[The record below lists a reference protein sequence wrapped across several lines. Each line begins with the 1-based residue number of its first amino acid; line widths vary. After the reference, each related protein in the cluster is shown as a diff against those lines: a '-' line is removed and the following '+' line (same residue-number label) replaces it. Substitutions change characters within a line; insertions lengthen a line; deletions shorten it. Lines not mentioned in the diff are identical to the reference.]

1 MIRIDDVIQ
10 INEKKKK
17 IKKEIYTKI
26 YEQFASKLKQT
37 AEHGNKYLICTI
49 PSYVI
54 GYPRFDRTAAA
65 KYVARQ
71 FELGGFDVNIFGD
84 VDICISWRTD
94 KKDRSRGTSVQE
106 EDVDETRFPDLVN
119 LKKIA
124 NQYRK

>member
-10 INEKKKK
+10 INEKKKR

-37 AEHGNKYLICTI
+37 VEYGNKYLLCTI

-65 KYVARQ
+65 KYIARQ
-71 FELGGFDVNIFGD
+71 FELGGFDVNIIGD
-84 VDICISWRTD
+84 VDICISWRVD
-94 KKDRSRGTSVQE
+94 KKGRSRGSSVQ
-106 EDVDETRFPDLVN
+106 EDVDETQFPDLVN

>member
-37 AEHGNKYLICTI
+37 VEYGHKYLLCTI

-65 KYVARQ
+65 KYIARQ
-71 FELGGFDVNIFGD
+71 FELGGFDVSIIGD
-84 VDICISWRTD
+84 VDICISWNVNKNGKS
-94 KKDRSRGTSVQE
+94 KKY
-106 EDVDETRFPDLVN
+106 EDEVVDDTQFPDLVN

-124 NQYRK
+124 NQYRR